1 MFVAVTALLVPIV
14 HFKMEHS
21 ENAEREIFGL
31 FSILPF
37 SLTCHGVEVVDEG
50 DHEDGLGSQKTDN
63 QSDVDPGELWNEI
76 FNKNHRRCLT

>member
-50 DHEDGLGSQKTDN
+50 DH
-63 QSDVDPGELWNEI
+63 
-76 FNKNHRRCLT
+76 